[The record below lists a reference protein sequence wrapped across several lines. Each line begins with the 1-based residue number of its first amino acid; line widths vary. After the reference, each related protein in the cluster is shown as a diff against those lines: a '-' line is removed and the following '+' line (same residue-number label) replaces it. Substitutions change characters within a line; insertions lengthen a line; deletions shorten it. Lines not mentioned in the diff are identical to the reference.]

1 MKNKKSLVAI
11 ISLTAVLV
19 VSGAIAYYNQSVE
32 IKNKLETGKFQTE
45 VIEKFTPKY
54 DWKPGDKVTKEVGV
68 ENTGTG
74 DIVARAK
81 WSETWITKVGDITV
95 TSIDSS
101 NSVVEK
107 EYGNNWIFND
117 KDGYYYYDQIIR
129 AGTKANDKFL
139 KSITLSSDVDFT
151 ETKTT
156 VIYYSTMSVEPTE
169 ITNNPATGWKVA
181 PETGIPDNS
190 TYNKAV
196 VTGTGK
202 YASAN
207 YTLTITVEIYQA
219 NKGALIGTN
228 FETTVPDTYAKIE

>member
-1 MKNKKSLVAI
+1 MKNKKSFVAI
-11 ISLTAVLV
+11 ISLAATLV
-19 VSGAIAYYNQSVE
+19 VSGVIAYYNQSVE
-32 IKNKLETGKFQTE
+32 IKNKLKTGKFQSE

-81 WSETWITKVGDITV
+81 WSETWITKTGDITV

-107 EYGNNWIFND
+107 EYGNNWIYND
-117 KDGYYYYDQIIR
+117 KDGYYYYDQIIK
-129 AGTKANDKFL
+129 AGNKANDKFL
-139 KSITLSSDVDFT
+139 KSITLSRDVDFA

-156 VIYYSTMSVEPTE
+156 VIYYSTMAVEPTE
-169 ITNNPATGWKVA
+169 ITNNPATGWTVA

-190 TYNKAV
+190 TYNKTV

-219 NKGALIGTN
+219 NKEALVGTD
-228 FETTVPDTYAKIE
+228 FETTVPDTYAKME